1 MWQAK
6 IIAWS
11 KSAITGKDILTWELV
26 YPRFLH
32 GELMTHRVLSR
43 NAASSR
49 AIPVQKVIDMVRE
62 KPAMPVHWGKNQT
75 GMQAKEELD
84 LISKHWVRSAW
95 NVAADNACG
104 IAEFMSKEGA
114 HKQIVNRILEPFQWM
129 KTVVTGTEWDNF
141 YWLRHHEDAQPEFKY
156 LCELMLEAK
165 EQYNGVATLQPG
177 EWHTPYYGAGY
188 WIQGLNDP
196 LEDALAISMSC
207 CAQVSYRTLDDS
219 LEKAYR
225 VVERLN
231 LDGKDGN
238 PVHSSPSEHQA
249 TPIEECYFINT
260 FGEVNKNDPRFPDTW
275 EDGITAYHKELGF
288 MSGNLSGFIQYRQL
302 IPNHTKWN

>member
-11 KSAITGKDILTWELV
+11 RSAVTGKDIITWELI
-26 YPRFLH
+26 YPRFIH
-32 GELMTHRVLSR
+32 SEVMTHRVLSR

-49 AIPVQKVIDMVRE
+49 AIPIQKVIDLVRE
-62 KPAMPVHWGKNQT
+62 NPAMPIHWGKNQP
-75 GMQAKEELD
+75 GMQSKEELEHPNIEYVKQD
-84 LISKHWVRSAW
+84 WLDVAEKACYISE
-95 NVAADNACG
+95 DMMTMG
-104 IAEFMSKEGA
+104 L
-114 HKQIVNRILEPFQWM
+114 HKQVANRILEPFQWM
-129 KTVVTGTEWDNF
+129 KVVVTGTEWENF

-156 LCELMLEAK
+156 LCELMLEEK
-165 EQYNGVATLQPG
+165 EKFSGVADLQPG

-188 WIQGLNDP
+188 WIEGLDDS

-219 LEKAYR
+219 LEKAKR

-249 TPIEECYFINT
+249 TPMKEIVDR
-260 FGEVNKNDPRFPDTW
+260 GEYDKMVNVSNYSDTW
-275 EDGITAYHKELGF
+275 EEGITAYHKELGF
-288 MSGNLSGFIQYRQL
+288 MSGNLAGWIQYRQL
-302 IPNHTKWN
+302 IPNNTKW

>member
-11 KSAITGKDILTWELV
+11 RSEVTGKDIITWELT
-26 YPRFLH
+26 YPRFIH
-32 GELMTHRVLSR
+32 SEVMTHRVLSR

-49 AIPVQKVIDMVRE
+49 AIPIQKVIDLVRSS
-62 KPAMPVHWGKNQT
+62 PAMPVHWGKNQA

-84 LISKHWVRSAW
+84 VHAKHYVMDEWRRACFHAVD
-95 NVAADNACG
+95 VADSMNQA
-104 IAEFMSKEGA
+104 GA

-129 KTVVTGTEWDNF
+129 KTVITGTEWENF
-141 YWLRHHEDAQPEFKY
+141 YWLRNHEDAQPEFKY

-165 EQYNGVATLQPG
+165 EQFNGMAVLQPG

-188 WIQGLNDP
+188 WIEGLDDS

-207 CAQVSYRTLDDS
+207 CAQVSYRLLDDS
-219 LEKAYR
+219 LEKAKR

-231 LDGKDGN
+231 LDGADGN

-249 TPIEECYFINT
+249 TPMKSPWGDLYGINNYMN
-260 FGEVNKNDPRFPDTW
+260 VLTW
-275 EDGITAYHKELGF
+275 EDGITAQHKDLGL
-288 MSGNLSGFIQYRQL
+288 MSGNFAGWIQNRQL
-302 IPNHTKWN
+302 IPNNTKW

>member
-11 KSAITGKDILTWELV
+11 RSAVTGKDIITWELI
-26 YPRFLH
+26 YPRFIH
-32 GELMTHRVLSR
+32 SEVMTHRVLSR

-49 AIPVQKVIDMVRE
+49 AIPIQKVIDLVRE
-62 KPAMPVHWGKNQT
+62 NPAMPVHWGKNQA
-75 GMQAKEELD
+75 GMQAKEELNTNSQE
-84 LISKHWVRSAW
+84 LAKVIWEEASLSA
-95 NVAADNACG
+95 VGHASHLYEIDV
-104 IAEFMSKEGA
+104 

-129 KTVVTGTEWDNF
+129 KTVVTGTEWENF
-141 YWLRHHEDAQPEFKY
+141 YWLRNHEDAQPEFKH

-165 EQYNGVATLQPG
+165 EQFNGMAVLQSG

-188 WIQGLNDP
+188 WIEGLDDS

-219 LEKAYR
+219 LEKAKR

-249 TPIEECYFINT
+249 TPM
-260 FGEVNKNDPRFPDTW
+260 EVMNVYYRKNVPQDVNTW
-275 EDGITAYHKELGF
+275 EEGITAYHKELGF
-288 MSGNLSGFIQYRQL
+288 MSGNLAGWIQYRQL
-302 IPNHTKWN
+302 IPNNTKW